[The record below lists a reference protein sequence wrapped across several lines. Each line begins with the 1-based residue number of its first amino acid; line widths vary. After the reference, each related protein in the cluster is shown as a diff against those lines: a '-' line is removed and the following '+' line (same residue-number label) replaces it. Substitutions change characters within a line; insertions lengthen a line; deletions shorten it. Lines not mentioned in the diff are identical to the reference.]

1 MLSMLSRLKKKSDA
15 AAGPAVPAWHPSFRD
30 YETLPDVKVVRTA
43 FFINGAAILLL
54 VCLSI
59 YFGIHEWQLHVLRGQ
74 IAEWQ
79 QQIDRDKKPSE
90 QFVALYKRFQAEEAK
105 VEDADAFVKSR
116 PVVSDMILRIGQTLP
131 SNIALDALELRPAG
145 LALRLTVRGSAEVA
159 AGSATAYLDQ
169 LRNDKELTAFD
180 HSKFEFTNQARLAP
194 NNWLAVEF
202 FLRFNAQY
210 AEKRS

>member
-1 MLSMLSRLKKKSDA
+1 MLSLLKKKSDA
-15 AAGPAVPAWHPSFRD
+15 PAGPAVPAWHPSFRD
-30 YETLPDVKVVRTA
+30 FEKLPDVKVVRTA
-43 FFINGAAILLL
+43 FFINGVAILIV
-54 VCLSI
+54 VCLGI

-74 IAEWQ
+74 IAGWQ

-90 QFVALYKRFQAEEAK
+90 QAVALYKRFQAEEK
-105 VEDADAFVKSR
+105 KIDEVDAFVKSR
-116 PVVSDMILRIGQTLP
+116 PLVSDILLHIGQTLP
-131 SNIALDALELRPAG
+131 SNIALDAFELRPAG
-145 LALRLTVRGSAEVA
+145 VAVRLTVRGSPEVA
-159 AGSATAYLDQ
+159 AGSASAYLDQ

-180 HSKFEFTNQARLAP
+180 RTKFEFTNQARLAP